1 MSTGDQ
7 PVGMQPDA
15 LEKMGAD
22 FCTSAGVIK
31 SQATKV
37 ADNIIGKA
45 HVGAAYESEGAKIEA
60 GLREVESWLNDW
72 AEATELTGDAIG
84 QDVVSM
90 STVDKENSDGTQKAA
105 S

>member
-7 PVGMQPDA
+7 SVGMQPDA
-15 LEKMGAD
+15 LAKMGAD

-45 HVGAAYESEGAKIEA
+45 HVGAAYESEGVKFES

-72 AEATELTGDAIG
+72 SEATDLTGQAIG
-84 QDVVSM
+84 RDVVSI
-90 STVDKENSDGTQKAA
+90 SNVDKENSGETQKAA

>member
-7 PVGMQPDA
+7 PVGMQADA

-22 FCTSAGVIK
+22 FCTSAGVIE

-45 HVGAAYESEGAKIEA
+45 HVGAAYESEGVKLEA
-60 GLREVESWLNDW
+60 GLREVESWLKDW
-72 AEATELTGDAIG
+72 AEATDLTGDAIG
-84 QDVVSM
+84 RDVVAM
-90 STVDKENSDGTQKAA
+90 SDVDRENSDQTEQAA